1 MIDTLAYVTI
11 VVTQGTS
18 DIPAGTQFR
27 STDPVVCITGT
38 DQGIKMI
45 EDMGQ
50 GMKADAFCD
59 YTYAPAT
66 SIRPK
71 ARPEGL
77 GS

>member
-1 MIDTLAYVTI
+1 MIETLAFVTI
-11 VVTQGTS
+11 VVTQGTA

-27 STDPVVCITGT
+27 STDPIVCITGT
-38 DQGIKMI
+38 DEGIQMI
-45 EDMGQ
+45 EDMG
-50 GMKADAFCD
+50 GKADAFCD